1 VDLTFDLMADLGA
14 SDEQLDFPILYAV
27 AREGRAFKD
36 MDAPRDDMEELF
48 ETVLEEIPAPGTD
61 LGRPFQM
68 LVTNLDYSDYL
79 GRIVIG
85 RVQRGEVRKG
95 EFVNLVHKNGTMTK
109 TRVVQPFT
117 HLGLQRIEADT
128 VGAGDIVALS
138 GIEDAQIGETV
149 ADLADP
155 EALPIITVDE
165 PTVSMTFGPNTSPF
179 AGKEGRYVTSRHL
192 RDRLMREVQT
202 NVSLRVEELSP
213 EEFEVS
219 GRGEL
224 HLSIL
229 LETMR
234 REGYEVQV
242 GSPRVIVREIEGKK
256 HEPFEHLVLDVP
268 ERFSS
273 TIIGTLSGRKGQL
286 VDVEP
291 QGSRTRIEFK
301 IPARALFGFRTQ
313 FLSMTQ
319 GEGIMSHV
327 FDGYAPWA
335 GDLKTRTNGSMVRSE
350 GRHRLRL
357 LHLEAPGA
365 RRLLYP
371 ARHRRLRRHGR
382 RLLQPR
388 ERPQRQRL
396 QEQEAHQRPLRRRRR
411 RPQPTRRPQDDPR
424 DALEYIGEDELV
436 EITPESIRLRKK
448 DPRTRH
454 AQAVG
459 LARRTGSPSGWA
471 LWPPVGVLVAD
482 DPVMVRVVSAGP
494 LVLNRQSAWQ
504 RPWSAPHG
512 RVYRRSQSHPG
523 RGPARHGGGLAAGEA
538 GARAGVRGV
547 GLRHPRGGEK
557 GSGLPRLGGAP
568 PSDSDDDEYRIVFRF
583 DHASNLHAWEN
594 SEERR
599 RWLRKSRPMLHEEEK
614 VHVLT
619 GLETWFTLPSKAGEP
634 APPRYKMAAVTWL
647 AVFPVVMVIFS
658 IFGQWLNLLPTL
670 LRTLVFTLVMVTLMT
685 YVIMPRM
692 TRLFSFWLYPDR
704 D

>member
-1 VDLTFDLMADLGA
+1 MDYRNIAIISHVDHGKTTLVDALLRQTLELGHGQEIVERAMDSNVLEKERGITILAKNTAVEYGGVKINIVDTPGHTDFGGEVERVLGMVDGCLLLVDAAEGPMPQTRFVLRKAIELGLKPIVIINKIDRQDARPEEVVDLTFDLMADLGA

-27 AREGRAFKD
+27 AREGCAFKD
-36 MDAPRDDMEELF
+36 MDAPRDDMQELF

-61 LGRPFQM
+61 LEAPFQM

-202 NVSLRVEELSP
+202 NVSLRVEELRP

-335 GDLKTRTNGSMVRSE
+335 GDLKTRTNGSMVASE
-350 GRHRLRL
+350 AGT
-357 LHLEAPGA
+357 AYA
-365 RRLLYP
+365 YSIWK
-371 ARHRRLRRHGR
+371 
-382 RLLQPR
+382 
-388 ERPQRQRL
+388 L
-396 QEQEAHQRPLRRRRR
+396 QERGVFFI
-411 RPQPTRRPQDDPR
+411 QPATDVYVGMVVGSYSRENDLNINVCKNKKLTNVRSAGADDALNLTPVR
-424 DALEYIGEDELV
+424 KLTLEDALEYIGEDELV

-448 DPRTRH
+448 
-454 AQAVG
+454 
-459 LARRTGSPSGWA
+459 
-471 LWPPVGVLVAD
+471 VLE
-482 DPVMVRVVSAGP
+482 
-494 LVLNRQSAWQ
+494 
-504 RPWSAPHG
+504 
-512 RVYRRSQSHPG
+512 PG
-523 RGPARHGGGLAAGEA
+523 M
-538 GARAGVRGV
+538 
-547 GLRHPRGGEK
+547 
-557 GSGLPRLGGAP
+557 
-568 PSDSDDDEYRIVFRF
+568 
-583 DHASNLHAWEN
+583 
-594 SEERR
+594 
-599 RWLRKSRPMLHEEEK
+599 RK
-614 VHVLT
+614 
-619 GLETWFTLPSKAGEP
+619 
-634 APPRYKMAAVTWL
+634 
-647 AVFPVVMVIFS
+647 
-658 IFGQWLNLLPTL
+658 
-670 LRTLVFTLVMVTLMT
+670 
-685 YVIMPRM
+685 
-692 TRLFSFWLYPDR
+692 
-704 D
+704 